1 MFVLHER
8 LKADTLAITNWP
20 LSSLRLL
27 NDATYPWLVLVP
39 RLGEVSELHQLSE
52 GDQAQVMLE
61 INAAS
66 LIIDELY
73 SPDKINIGALGNLV
87 PQLHIHVLGRFTSDP
102 AWPGPVW
109 GAHPPKPYAEDEVD
123 TVIERLRV
131 PAVQAFA

>member
-8 LKADTLAITNWP
+8 LDADTIAITDWP

-39 RLGEVSELHQLSE
+39 RLDNIFELHQLSSS
-52 GDQAQVMLE
+52 DQAQAMLE

-66 LIIDELY
+66 LIIQEIFA
-73 SPDKINIGALGNLV
+73 PDKINIGALGNLV
-87 PQLHIHVLGRFTSDP
+87 PQLHIHVLGRFQTDP

-109 GAHPPKPYAEDEVD
+109 GAHPPKPYDEDELSA
-123 TVIERLRV
+123 VIDRLETPV
-131 PAVQAFA
+131 IQAFA